1 MQSHVQA
8 APAKANGPGGT
19 FSHGIPD
26 VEGRPTSRF
35 TARRR
40 HEFMVTTRW
49 QRINESGTLQQLC
62 FSRPTRIIRPWPT
75 VHPEMRSYCCKPGE
89 FRVVR
94 RRRKLAD
101 ATTIT
106 RDVVEH
112 PGAVVIV
119 PLLDDGRVCLVQ
131 NYRIAVDA
139 TLVELPAGTLEPG
152 ESPAATAAR
161 ELAEETGYTATN
173 WQKLGELLMSPG
185 IMHERTYMFVRAAY
199 RVARRRPKR
208 VKRSSPW
215 WFPMTNRWR

>member
-1 MQSHVQA
+1 MSANQRKRNA
-8 APAKANGPGGT
+8 AAT
-19 FSHGIPD
+19 LL
-26 VEGRPTSRF
+26 VPT
-35 TARRR
+35 
-40 HEFMVTTRW
+40 HPHNTTMADRAPNDAEILLEAE
-49 QRINESGTLQQLC
+49 R
-62 FSRPTRIIRPWPT
+62 
-75 VHPEMRSYCCKPGE
+75 

-119 PLLDDGRVCLVQ
+119 PLLDEGRVCLVR

-161 ELAEETGYTATN
+161 ELAEETGYSASD

-185 IMHERTYMFVRAAY
+185 ILHERTYMFVATGLSSGKPAPETGEEIEPLVVSYDESLAMIENGRIQDAKTVAALLLY
-199 RVARRRPKR
+199 DRLRR
-208 VKRSSPW
+208 
-215 WFPMTNRWR
+215 T